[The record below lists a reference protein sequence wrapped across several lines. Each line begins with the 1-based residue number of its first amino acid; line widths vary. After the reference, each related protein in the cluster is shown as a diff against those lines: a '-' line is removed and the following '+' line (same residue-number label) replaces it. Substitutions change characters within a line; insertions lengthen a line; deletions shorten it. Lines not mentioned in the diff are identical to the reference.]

1 LSGGEGAR
9 VFGPEDYSQFL
20 SRLDGIESHV
30 IVDEEGFPLDF
41 SGVSK
46 EEAESHAAL
55 AVDLVTIV
63 GEHAR
68 ELIGEA
74 GGNEVIVDAGEGKII
89 DVVRA
94 REILALVKGARQPAE
109 EAART
114 IALASEGHEISCPN
128 CGANLTLEVSKC
140 PSCGKAIPFTSP
152 HCPHCGADTRF
163 KQCPKCGALVSY
175 RGRRVVKK
183 RSPRSLDLAAV
194 EGGIGAAMFGALAF
208 AAGASTGVAVA
219 VALLGGLAVGAAVY
233 VLGGEEELVEEA

>member
-1 LSGGEGAR
+1 LSGREGER

-20 SRLDGIESHV
+20 SRLDGVESHV
-30 IVDEEGFPLDF
+30 IVDEEGFPLEF
-41 SGVSK
+41 SGLTK

-68 ELIGEA
+68 ELIGEK
-74 GGNEVIVDAGEGKII
+74 GGNEVIVDAGEGKAI

-94 REILALVKGARQPAE
+94 KEILALVKGSRQPAE

-114 IALASEGHEISCPN
+114 IAAASAGHRVTCPE
-128 CGANLTLEVSKC
+128 CGADLTLETSKC
-140 PSCGKAIPFTSP
+140 PSCGKTIPFTSP

-163 KQCPKCGALVSY
+163 KKCPSCGALVSY
-175 RGRRVVKK
+175 RGRRVVKR
-183 RSPRSLDLAAV
+183 RSPRSLGLAAV

-208 AAGASTGVAVA
+208 AAGLPAAATLAA
-219 VALLGGLAVGAAVY
+219 ALLGGLAVGAAVY
-233 VLGGEEELVEEA
+233 ALGGEEELVEA